1 MRYNFKITRAKFKY
15 ILSGFLFVIAFISCN
30 DSINEKGKEV
40 ILYQQFSD
48 FEKVINENKDKI
60 LVINFW
66 ATTCPPCIKEMPH
79 FNKLRT
85 EFKNDEVEIFL
96 LSLDNIK
103 DLDKRVHPF
112 VQKHNLK
119 TNVGLLQD
127 QNYSKWTEKIDS
139 SWMGALP
146 ATLILN
152 GNQRNFKFGMY
163 ESYEEIL
170 TDIEKVKNKGE
181 NMINF
186 ESEKWQIKEGGQYL
200 YREQMLND
208 LIHNDSIRS
217 LSQKEL
223 LSLLGPP
230 KKIDNNHIF
239 YLISEKKAIITLH
252 TKTLVIKYKNE
263 EELEWMKIHQ

>member
-1 MRYNFKITRAKFKY
+1 MNFKYKMSTFKFIYIITGY
-15 ILSGFLFVIAFISCN
+15 LVLFTFISCK
-30 DSINEKGKEV
+30 DSSNEEGKEV
-40 ILYQQFSD
+40 IVYQQFSD
-48 FEKVINENKDKI
+48 FEKVFNENKEKI
-60 LVINFW
+60 LVVNFW

-79 FNKLRT
+79 FNKLRA
-85 EFKNDEVEIFL
+85 EFKDDELEIFL

-112 VQKHNLK
+112 VEKHDLK
-119 TNVGLLQD
+119 PNVGLLQD
-127 QNYSKWTEKIDS
+127 QNYSKWTEKINS

-170 TDIEKVKNKGE
+170 TDIEKVKNKGDK
-181 NMINF
+181 MINF
-186 ESEKWQIKEGGQYL
+186 DSEKWQIKEGGQYP

-208 LIHNDSIRS
+208 LIQNDSIRN